1 MVAVPEFDPS
11 AAASAQS
18 SAKVLLAAQ
27 EHLGSLLAQVHAAV
41 PLLESC
47 KLTRSSPRN
56 QRLHGA
62 FTSLVRSTRSADREM
77 VKKSSM
83 DAVAFSF
90 LFACSFERRGS

>member
-11 AAASAQS
+11 AAVSAQS

-47 KLTRSSPRN
+47 KLTRSSPRH
-56 QRLHGA
+56 QPLHA
-62 FTSLVRSTRSADREM
+62 ASTSLVRSTRSSDREM

-83 DAVAFSF
+83 DAVRRLV
-90 LFACSFERRGS
+90 LFAICFE